1 MQQERP
7 ALTQPSV
14 HFQRLAGFTALCLV
28 LAAFN
33 LRPALTSL
41 STMLTEI
48 QDGLQISSF
57 WAGILTTIPVLCFG
71 IFGPLAPVLSSRI
84 GVERA
89 IFLLF
94 LVLATGIGLRQFDF
108 KILLVLSTLAAGAS
122 IGMAGVLLPVVI
134 RRDFPHQIGLMT
146 GLYTMVLSIGG
157 ATGAGLTPMI
167 ERHFGAWNSALA
179 VWSVP
184 AVLAAA
190 LWGLTALAQP
200 KAGRAARM
208 PPFSALLRDPIA
220 WAVTGYMGL
229 QAALAFI
236 VLGWLPTLLRDRGLD
251 VIDAGFVTSVSIIA
265 QTITAL
271 LTPILATR
279 SGSPRALVMTAHL
292 GFRSGTGAG
301 RHLCLSASLHLAAFT
316 LGRDS
321 SHALGHVPEHRLSR
335 RLARPSHDQPLEG
348 FLRWTQWV
356 GRAFHSNFMLRNL
369 VRLSCGTIKQDPRAI
384 QARLN
389 HLRRTNGTG
398 AEIVANRSRRLL
410 PTSGGRVFVIE
421 YCTIDRGREGQAK

>member
-1 MQQERP
+1 MQQVRP
-7 ALTQPSV
+7 VLTQPSV
-14 HFQRLAGFTALCLV
+14 HSWRLAGFTALCLV

-167 ERHFGAWNSALA
+167 ERHFG
-179 VWSVP
+179 
-184 AVLAAA
+184 
-190 LWGLTALAQP
+190 
-200 KAGRAARM
+200 
-208 PPFSALLRDPIA
+208 
-220 WAVTGYMGL
+220 
-229 QAALAFI
+229 
-236 VLGWLPTLLRDRGLD
+236 
-251 VIDAGFVTSVSIIA
+251 
-265 QTITAL
+265 
-271 LTPILATR
+271 
-279 SGSPRALVMTAHL
+279 
-292 GFRSGTGAG
+292 
-301 RHLCLSASLHLAAFT
+301 
-316 LGRDS
+316 
-321 SHALGHVPEHRLSR
+321 
-335 RLARPSHDQPLEG
+335 
-348 FLRWTQWV
+348 
-356 GRAFHSNFMLRNL
+356 
-369 VRLSCGTIKQDPRAI
+369 
-384 QARLN
+384 
-389 HLRRTNGTG
+389 
-398 AEIVANRSRRLL
+398 
-410 PTSGGRVFVIE
+410 
-421 YCTIDRGREGQAK
+421 

>member
-14 HFQRLAGFTALCLV
+14 HFQRLAGFTPLCLV

-108 KILLVLSTLAAGAS
+108 KTLLVLSTLTAGAS
-122 IGMAGVLLPVVI
+122 IGMAGVLVPVVI
-134 RRDFPHQIGLMT
+134 RRDFPRQIGLMT

-167 ERHFGAWNSALA
+167 ERHFGTWNSALA

-184 AVLAAA
+184 AFLAAV
-190 LWGLTALAQP
+190 LWGLTALTRPQA
-200 KAGRAARM
+200 ARAARM
-208 PPFSALLRDPIA
+208 PPFSMLLRDPIA

-251 VIDAGFVTSVSIIA
+251 IMDAGFVTSMSIIA

-271 LTPILATR
+271 LTPVLATR
-279 SGSPRALVMTAHL
+279 IGSPRTLVMAVLLLSVAGFLGLHYAPIEGRLVWGFVLGLGQGGTFALALLFISLRSPSAETAAML
-292 GFRSGTGAG
+292 SGMSQSIGYLGASLGPLMISLLRDFYDGPNGSAGLFIAVAGFAVWCGFRAAEPNTV
-301 RHLCLSASLHLAAFT
+301 LSLRCVN
-316 LGRDS
+316 G
-321 SHALGHVPEHRLSR
+321 EH
-335 RLARPSHDQPLEG
+335 
-348 FLRWTQWV
+348 
-356 GRAFHSNFMLRNL
+356 
-369 VRLSCGTIKQDPRAI
+369 
-384 QARLN
+384 ARL
-389 HLRRTNGTG
+389 
-398 AEIVANRSRRLL
+398 V
-410 PTSGGRVFVIE
+410 
-421 YCTIDRGREGQAK
+421 Q